1 MQQASPGKQALA
13 MAGLIGVTAIWGLT
27 FILVKWTVEDLGI
40 YFFLFVRFA
49 IASILLMA
57 IFHHRMRHIETRTV
71 KAAFVLGLLMFIVY
85 AAQTEG
91 LRITTAS
98 NSALITGLYMVL
110 VPLFLLIYPG
120 KKSDPLAMVG
130 IAIALPGLYLLTQYS
145 LSGVNAGDFITL
157 ICTFACAWH
166 IIFTGEFASQH
177 SLIPLV
183 VIQFLFV
190 TLLSGAVAVAKGEF
204 TTHISTLGWL
214 TIAITSVLATAIAFT
229 IQIAAQ
235 RVVDPTRAGIALA
248 MEAVFGALFG
258 YFIGGEM
265 MTTASFAGACLM
277 VAGMFISEMRPLVRF
292 AIDKVVG

>member
-1 MQQASPGKQALA
+1 MHQATSGKQAFALS
-13 MAGLIGVTAIWGLT
+13 GLIAVTAIWGLT

-40 YFFLFVRFA
+40 YFFLFVRFSL
-49 IASILLMA
+49 ASTLLIA
-57 IFHHRMRHIETRTV
+57 IFRRRLKRIEARTV
-71 KAAFVLGLLMFIVY
+71 KAACILGLLMFTVY

-110 VPLFLLIYPG
+110 VPLMVLIYPG
-120 KKSDPLAMVG
+120 KKPDPLAVVG
-130 IAIALPGLYLLTQYS
+130 IAIALPGLFLLTRFS
-145 LSGVNAGDFITL
+145 PTGINAGDLITL
-157 ICTFACAWH
+157 ICTLACACH
-166 IIFTGEFASQH
+166 IVLTGEFANQH

-190 TLLSGAVAVAKGEF
+190 TLMSGIVATIKGEF
-204 TTHISTLGWL
+204 TTEISYLGWS
-214 TIAITSVLATAIAFT
+214 TIAITAVLGTAVAFT

-235 RVVDPTRAGIALA
+235 RIVDPTRAGIALA

-258 YFIGGEM
+258 FLIGGET
-265 MTTASFAGACLM
+265 MTALSFVGACLM
-277 VAGMFISEMRPLVRF
+277 VSGMFISEMRPLVKF